1 MPASVFELLFKVR
14 PVAFESGTFGF
25 EAAHPV
31 VVLALALGLAA
42 AAAATYLRCR
52 SRAGSR
58 RVSALAALRLLVV
71 TLLAFALLRP
81 VLRVRA
87 VVPGENFLAVLI
99 DDSRSMRL
107 ADGDLTRGAR
117 ALGMFAAQSSE
128 LLDRLSQRFTL
139 RTYRFSDRSRRVDPA
154 RSLDFDGR
162 ATDLG
167 AALARVRQD
176 LAGVPLAG
184 AVLVTDGADQTAGG
198 TDSGGGSRPQ
208 AGLGEELL
216 QLASRG
222 IPVYT
227 VGLGEERF
235 GRDLELSRVA
245 APERVLEGSSFAVDV
260 TVAQQGYDGET
271 VSLNVELGGAV
282 VASREVTF
290 ERGQAGRPS
299 GATVRIHL
307 QAEDAGP
314 RAYRFEVVAGE
325 GEQVAENNAREVL
338 LSVEDRRD
346 KILYF
351 EGEPR
356 FEVRFLRQAVA
367 DDDNLQ
373 LVVLLRTAE
382 NKLLRLGVDDPLELV
397 SGFPATREELFAY
410 RGLVLGSVEA
420 SYFTANQLRIIEEF
434 VSQRGGGLLL
444 LGGRRSFAEG
454 GYLGTPLEDLS
465 PLVLSRQ
472 REPFYA
478 DVRVAA
484 TDAGLGHAALQLAVD
499 GQTRRK
505 WRDLPAL
512 SMRNPLTLAKPGAS
526 VLLTGTPAA
535 GTPAAGTPAAGTPG
549 AGTPEKAGSDPG
561 ELVVLASQ
569 RYGRGRVAA
578 FPVQDSWIWQ
588 MHAQVPLED
597 MTHEHLWRQ
606 LLRWLVSTTPRQV
619 ELEAVSNQPAPGET
633 VDLRAEVR
641 DSAYLGV
648 NGAEVS
654 AIVTDPLGTEHIVPL
669 AWTVEE
675 DGEYRATF
683 VPELPGPYEVSVTAE
698 ASGERIGGDATRW
711 VAADRPNEFF
721 GAEMN
726 APLLRRVA
734 KQTGGRFYTA
744 GDALSL
750 AEDARYTKSGKT
762 VLETVELW
770 DMPIVLLLLLASLSG
785 EWLLRRRW
793 GLV

>member
-1 MPASVFELLFKVR
+1 MFELLFKVR

-25 EAAHPV
+25 EAAYPA
-31 VVLALALGLAA
+31 VVLAFALAVMAVMAA
-42 AAAATYLRCR
+42 AYLRRR
-52 SRAGSR
+52 SGAGR
-58 RVSALAALRLLVV
+58 HRVGALATLRLLAMA
-71 TLLAFALLRP
+71 LLAFALLRP
-81 VLRVRA
+81 VLRVSA

-99 DDSRSMRL
+99 DNSRSMRL
-107 ADGDLTRGAR
+107 ADGDATRGAR
-117 ALGMFAAQSSE
+117 ALAMFHLPPSGGTSVSE
-128 LLDRLSQRFTL
+128 SRSLPRRGTSGAVLDRLRERFTL
-139 RTYRFSDRSRRVDPA
+139 RTYRFSDRARRVDPA
-154 RSLDFDGR
+154 RPLAFDGR

-167 AALARVRQD
+167 AALARVRRD

-184 AVLVTDGADQTAGG
+184 AVLVTDGADQTAAGTDGG
-198 TDSGGGSRPQ
+198 TSS
-208 AGLGEELL
+208 LGEELL
-216 QLASRG
+216 QLTSRG

-235 GRDLELSRVA
+235 ARDLELSRVA

-260 TVAQQGYDGET
+260 TVAQHGYDGET
-271 VSLNVELGGAV
+271 VSLNVELDGAI
-282 VASREVTF
+282 VASREVAF
-290 ERGQAGRPS
+290 ERGQDGPS

-307 QAEDAGP
+307 EAEDSGP
-314 RAYRFEVVAGE
+314 RTYRFEVVAGK
-325 GEQVAENNAREVL
+325 GEEVAENNAREIL
-338 LSVEDRRD
+338 LSVEDRRE

-356 FEVRFLRQAVA
+356 FEVKFLRQAVA
-367 DDDNLQ
+367 EDDNLQ
-373 LVVLLRTAE
+373 LVVLLRMAE
-382 NKLLRLGVDDPLELV
+382 NKLLRQGVDDPLELV

-410 RGLVLGSVEA
+410 RGLILGSVEA
-420 SYFTANQLRIIEEF
+420 SYFTSNQLQIIEEF

-454 GYLGTPLEDLS
+454 GYAGTTLEDLS
-465 PLVLSRQ
+465 PLVLS
-472 REPFYA
+472 PPGPGAFYA
-478 DVRVAA
+478 DVRVGA
-484 TDAGLGHAALQLAVD
+484 TEAGRGHAALQLAVD
-499 GQTRRK
+499 GQAQRQ

-512 SMRNPLTLAKPGAS
+512 SMRNPLTRAKPGAS
-526 VLLTGTPAA
+526 VLLTGSPATATPDPGSA
-535 GTPAAGTPAAGTPG
+535 PA
-549 AGTPEKAGSDPG
+549 G

-588 MHAQVPLED
+588 MHAEVPLED

-619 ELEAVSNQPAPGET
+619 ELEASTHQPAPGEAIE
-633 VDLRAEVR
+633 LRAEVR
-641 DSAYLGV
+641 DGAYLGV

-654 AIVTDPLGTEHIVPL
+654 ATVTDPIGVEHIVPL
-669 AWTVEE
+669 EWTVEE
-675 DGEYRATF
+675 DGEYRAAF
-683 VPELPGPYEVSVTAE
+683 VPELPGPYEVSVTATAGG
-698 ASGERIGGDATRW
+698 ASIGGDATRL
-711 VAADRPNEFF
+711 VAADQPLEYF

-734 KQTGGRFYTA
+734 TETGGRFYTA
-744 GDALSL
+744 GDVGSL
-750 AEDARYTKSGKT
+750 AEDARYTESGKT

-770 DMPIVLLLLLASLSG
+770 DMPIVLLLLLASICA